1 MKQVSVC
8 FFLWLLSFSVNAIAS
23 DEIAVKFWSQ
33 VVGNAVTPVDG
44 HFIVDIKRTSGALDE
59 PKVMRTTIEYW
70 VRGSDT
76 RFDVNDQAGRDIHS
90 QVVLKNRGEKVLD
103 NFDLTNDRVVV
114 GQSAQGSK
122 LAENARSSWL
132 YFQTLLGRFP
142 FPPLAL
148 YEESFEEFSGLS
160 DAGSVESTL
169 KGDSRLLT
177 FLFSNGRS
185 LKYIFQDSGLN
196 PQVVEVLNKEGG
208 VVTRLT
214 TEWRLFSS
222 TGSRPVAH
230 SGVLESMN
238 AEGAVSGQYEW
249 NHVLVEDIPVASD
262 PFTWDAMS
270 VAAGKKRIIT
280 DADGLD
286 LNGGYWDGK
295 AFSETPLTISSVP
308 PFRKLVVWLSVIGL
322 GIGLVLFVLKLVF
335 HSKGLMK

>member
-8 FFLWLLSFSVNAIAS
+8 FSLWLLSFSVSAIAS

-33 VVGNAVTPVDG
+33 VVENAVTPVDG

-90 QVVLKNRGEKVLD
+90 QVVLKNRGETVLD

-196 PQVVEVLNKEGG
+196 PQVVE
-208 VVTRLT
+208 
-214 TEWRLFSS
+214 
-222 TGSRPVAH
+222 
-230 SGVLESMN
+230 
-238 AEGAVSGQYEW
+238 
-249 NHVLVEDIPVASD
+249 DIPVASD

-270 VAAGKKRIIT
+270 VT
-280 DADGLD
+280 
-286 LNGGYWDGK
+286 
-295 AFSETPLTISSVP
+295 
-308 PFRKLVVWLSVIGL
+308 
-322 GIGLVLFVLKLVF
+322 LVLSNDEFVKPP
-335 HSKGLMK
+335 